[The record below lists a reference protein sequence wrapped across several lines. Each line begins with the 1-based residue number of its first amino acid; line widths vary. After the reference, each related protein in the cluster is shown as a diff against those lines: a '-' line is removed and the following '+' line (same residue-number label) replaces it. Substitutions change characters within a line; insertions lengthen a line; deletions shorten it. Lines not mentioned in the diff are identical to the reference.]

1 MYGLI
6 GSFVA
11 KTGQRDAL
19 VAILTAEVGPMPGC
33 RSYIVATDP
42 ADADLVWITEVWDD
56 KAAHEASLAIPAVK
70 AAIVKA
76 MPLIERFGESRSI
89 TPVGGIGL

>member
-6 GSFVA
+6 GNFVA
-11 KTGQRDAL
+11 KQGQRDAL
-19 VAILTAEVGPMPGC
+19 VAILTAEVGAMAGC

-42 ADADLVWITEVWDD
+42 ADADLVWVTEVWDD
-56 KAAHEASLAIPAVK
+56 KAAHEASLTLPAVK
-70 AAIVKA
+70 AAIARA
-76 MPLIERFGESRSI
+76 MPLIERVGEHRST